1 MSDNEYY
8 RLLGVSQTASK
19 KDIRS
24 AFRKL
29 AIKKHPDKG
38 GDPEEF
44 KRISEAYATLS
55 DDKKRQM
62 YDKFGK
68 DGPSA
73 NNGFPQ
79 DIFSMFQRRG
89 HTQHRHI
96 RKAPPIIRKV
106 QMPLTSLYCGK
117 TISITYMQTK
127 IIDSTGVEQTNT
139 NIYTSCMSCHGTG
152 RINEIRQFRAGFL
165 QQIQKKCIKCAG
177 SGFSL
182 KDGYRTTREQKRLT
196 INVKGMRNE
205 QKVVFEGKGNF
216 RKGCLP
222 GDMVIVILEQPHP
235 VFKRKGNDLLIMKE
249 LSLKEALCGTTFQLQ
264 HLDGT
269 NMDLSTTSV
278 IKPGAIL
285 VVPDLG
291 MPKPDT
297 LEHGHLFVKFNIC
310 FPEFLTDIQ
319 RNSLMSMFD
328 EKPKI
333 RKKVDDEHKYVL
345 RKTELTCGQVSD
357 DDDDDNINVDEMHNG
372 VQCQQ
377 Q

>member
-1 MSDNEYY
+1 MCDNEYY
-8 RLLGVSQTASK
+8 RLLGVSKTASK

-38 GDPEEF
+38 GNTEEF

-62 YDKFGK
+62 YDQFGK
-68 DGPSA
+68 DGPNVS
-73 NNGFPQ
+73 NGFPQ
-79 DIFSMFQRRG
+79 DIFSMFQRRENP
-89 HTQHRHI
+89 QHRQI
-96 RKAPPIIRKV
+96 KKAPPIIRKL
-106 QMPLTSLYCGK
+106 QIPLSSLYCGK
-117 TISITYMQTK
+117 TISITYMQTT
-127 IIDSTGVEQTNT
+127 IIDSFGVEQTST
-139 NIYTSCMSCHGTG
+139 NIYTSCVTCHGTG
-152 RINEIRQFRAGFL
+152 RTNEIRQFRAGFI
-165 QQIQKKCIKCAG
+165 QQIQKQCMNCDG
-177 SGFSL
+177 SGFL
-182 KDGYRTTREQKRLT
+182 LGDGYKTKREQRRLT
-196 INVKGMRNE
+196 MNVKGMCNE

-269 NMDLSTTSV
+269 NMDLSTTGV
-278 IKPGAIL
+278 TKPGMIL
-285 VVPDLG
+285 TVPDLG
-291 MPKPDT
+291 MPKLDT
-297 LEHGHLFVKFNIC
+297 LEHGHLFVKFNVR

-319 RNSLMSMFD
+319 RNSLISMFN
-328 EKPKI
+328 EEPKI
-333 RKKVDDEHKYVL
+333 RNKVDDEHKYVL
-345 RKTELTCGQVSD
+345 RKTELQCGQEEHISD
-357 DDDDDNINVDEMHNG
+357 DDGNEMHSG